1 MTIKELKHYIEHVV
15 KEISSNN
22 IRAAGIIIF
31 KKIDDADKI
40 LVLKSKKG
48 YDLPK
53 GRLEP
58 GESSLGCAVRETLE
72 ETGIDDLDFYLGT
85 KSVVIDQC
93 QMYIAR
99 TEQEPM
105 ISKNP
110 ETNQFE
116 HTGYKWVDPKLAVN
130 ILPGFLASSVDWAI
144 KNIH

>member
-1 MTIKELKHYIEHVV
+1 
-15 KEISSNN
+15 
-22 IRAAGIIIF
+22 
-31 KKIDDADKI
+31 
-40 LVLKSKKG
+40 
-48 YDLPK
+48 
-53 GRLEP
+53 
-58 GESSLGCAVRETLE
+58 
-72 ETGIDDLDFYLGT
+72 LDFYLGT

>member
-1 MTIKELKHYIEHVV
+1 MAIKELKNYIKHIV

-58 GESSLGCAVRETLE
+58 GESSLNCAVRETFE
-72 ETGIDDLDFYLGT
+72 ETGIDELDFY
-85 KSVVIDQC
+85 
-93 QMYIAR
+93 QMYFHLY
-99 TEQEPM
+99 T
-105 ISKNP
+105 
-110 ETNQFE
+110 
-116 HTGYKWVDPKLAVN
+116 YL
-130 ILPGFLASSVDWAI
+130 
-144 KNIH
+144 